1 MRGLLCFIVQE
12 IEHSSFC
19 LLTIRDQMTV
29 KSIHSM
35 RLLQEEDGKK
45 NTGAAQLANNNNVT
59 YIKIKSILFERK
71 SAVEE

>member
-59 YIKIKSILFERK
+59 YTIKSILFERK